1 MSGSE
6 CPDLQSI
13 VMLLQG
19 AHRIRDE
26 MIAHHRAGLAL
37 VKVETDLKQF
47 NNQIADHRAFCPHCK
62 RTTHGVIPRNST

>member
-6 CPDLQSI
+6 CQDLRSI

-26 MIAHHRAGLAL
+26 MIAHHRAGLAPG
-37 VKVETDLKQF
+37 E
-47 NNQIADHRAFCPHCK
+47 
-62 RTTHGVIPRNST
+62 G

>member
-37 VKVETDLKQF
+37 VQQSNRGPPSFLSPLQ
-47 NNQIADHRAFCPHCK
+47 
-62 RTTHGVIPRNST
+62 THDTWRNPSQ